1 MKTIIKV
8 TAFLLSLVVFSWA
21 GSSHSK
27 SEISKLIKEAEAKR
41 VLAVKAHIE
50 FKGSKKL
57 IKEAKKA
64 LDKGNLDLAY
74 EKALR
79 VHTYGIRAFE
89 QKKLADKHYKDAIPK

>member
-8 TAFLLSLVVFSWA
+8 TTLVLSLAFLACA
-21 GSSHSK
+21 GSSHTK

-50 FKGSKKL
+50 FKNSKKL

-64 LDKGNLDLAY
+64 LKNGNLDLAY